1 LIATSKELEE
11 IKLRVNEKSILNALN
26 NDGKQPKTALG
37 IAALAANENL
47 IRHRLNGKIRTHAMK
62 INV

>member
-1 LIATSKELEE
+1 
-11 IKLRVNEKSILNALN
+11 VNEKSILNALN